1 MGKPLLSLGM
11 PKGSLEESTFSL
23 FNKAGINI
31 KRGSRSYYPDCDDPE
46 LDLIVMR
53 PQEIPR
59 YVEQGII
66 DAGIT
71 GQDWVAENEADIVEV
86 TELHYSKASRQ
97 KCRWVLAVPEDSQFR
112 RAEDL
117 AGKHVATELVGT
129 TKRFFDSKGV
139 NVRVEFSWGATE
151 VKPPRLA
158 DAIVDITET
167 GSSLKANRLR
177 IIETLMETCTVIIAN
192 KAAWSDEGK
201 RGKLENLTMLLQGTL
216 DAENYVGLKCNV
228 EESGLS
234 EIISIL
240 PALHNPTVSKLSDSN
255 WCAVDT
261 ILPAKQTK
269 HIIPLLKRAGA
280 SGIIEYPI
288 SKVIA

>member
-1 MGKPLLSLGM
+1 M
-11 PKGSLEESTFSL
+11 PKGSLEESTFAL
-23 FNKAGINI
+23 FNKSGIHI
-31 KRGSRSYYPDCDDPE
+31 RRGGRSYYPECDDPE

-59 YVEQGII
+59 YVEQGVI

-71 GQDWVAENEADIVEV
+71 GQDWVAENGASVVEV
-86 TELHYSKASRQ
+86 TELRYSKASRG
-97 KCRWVLAVPEDSQFR
+97 KCRWVLAVPEESPFK

-117 AGKHVATELVGT
+117 SGKRIATELVGAT
-129 TKRFFDSKGV
+129 RRFFESRGV
-139 NVRVEFSWGATE
+139 NVDVEFSWGATE

-177 IIETLMETCTVIIAN
+177 IIDTLMETCTVIIAN
-192 KAAWSDEGK
+192 NSSWADTEK
-201 RGKLENLTMLLQGTL
+201 RGKLENLTMLLHGTL
-216 DAENYVGLKCNV
+216 DAENYVGLKCNA
-228 EESGLS
+228 EESILG
-234 EIISIL
+234 EVIKIL
-240 PALHNPTVSKLSDSN
+240 PALNDPTVSKLSKSG
-255 WCAVDT
+255 WCAVET

-280 SGIIEYPI
+280 SGIIEYPV
-288 SKVIA
+288 SKIIA

>member
-1 MGKPLLSLGM
+1 M
-11 PKGSLEESTFSL
+11 EESTFSL
-23 FNKAGINI
+23 FNKAGIYI
-31 KRGSRSYYPDCDDPE
+31 KRGSRSYYPECDDHE

-71 GQDWVAENEADIVEV
+71 GQDWVAENNANVVEV
-86 TELHYSKASRQ
+86 TELRYSKASRQ
-97 KCRWVLAVPEDSQFR
+97 KCRWVLAVPEDSRFQ

-117 AGKHVATELVGT
+117 IGKHVATELVET
-129 TKRFFDSKGV
+129 TKRFFKSKGV
-139 NVRVEFSWGATE
+139 NVNVEFSWGATE

-177 IIETLMETCTVIIAN
+177 IIDTLMETCTVIIAN
-192 KAAWSDEGK
+192 KNTWNDSEK
-201 RGKLENLTMLLQGTL
+201 RGKLENLTMLLHGTL

-228 EESGLS
+228 EESSLS
-234 EIISIL
+234 EIIKIL
-240 PALHNPTVSKLSDSN
+240 PALHNPTVSKLSDGN

-261 ILPAKQTK
+261 ILQAQQTK

-280 SGIIEYPI
+280 SGIIEYTI